1 MDYKKFYNQL
11 MNKDFKPKPN
21 TFFTSGEYKN
31 YSEVQVGAVVS
42 TAVDYIRNVLHFDI
56 PQYEIMRR
64 SSVPVF
70 VQYNENGNTAY
81 TDGSKIVMNAA
92 NDLVANYKSIY
103 MQHASLQGMLR
114 HETAHIL
121 FTDTSVI
128 AKWCKALVYGRML
141 NQPDNVNTPDGK
153 EIIKRLAD
161 DPVFA
166 GVYANLAKRIE
177 NSVEDGYIEAELD
190 TINDGMGDTI
200 RYLATTNAAM
210 IEQLMDADGFN
221 YEKYDSKF
229 NAVATFILVYAKFGY
244 EFTNVPEDMVP
255 FFDTLKG
262 IIKECISSRVPT
274 TRIANINKLM
284 IAMYPVLKEQIENV
298 SDAINDQMQSSGPS
312 GENNDSEGQRGEGSG
327 SGSDSKNADGASET
341 DAKPNG
347 SKSDEGKSDK
357 DTKAESG
364 KDGKNTSAEPKKM
377 TAKEAEK
384 IKKEIDDI
392 SQKVPSSDN
401 NDCTDSSCKTSSI
414 FNSNNVGADAK
425 NNAGENVR
433 QQSKQEVGKNPQDK
447 EIRNIPGGS
456 GLPEKSAYDDVTSIV
471 SDMQRTAAEAKT
483 EKQREKDLR
492 EEAAELTD
500 KYKNMLAQQKCPDI
514 GYFNQKARFLDG
526 IGSISITRVVTPPVG
541 AESVYQAVA
550 GVVKSVS
557 RPTQREIIKAI
568 KDKRNGYKL
577 TGLTMGRRVEASLIH
592 HNDGK
597 CFSKS
602 KSPEDVPELCVGVL
616 LDQSGSTMGEIIN
629 YERLLAL
636 TIEDMCR
643 SIEIPAIIN
652 GYSGGGGTVRI
663 ISYVE
668 PNSVDR
674 KNALR
679 LTSML
684 ADGGTPTA
692 EALAYMLNRLEKRP
706 EPSKILFVVTD
717 GNSNNKAYLPMLLAE
732 AKRNHI
738 MVIAAGI
745 GACRQR
751 IHSEFPENFLDISDM
766 NSMPRNICNIIKRKL
781 VK

>member
-141 NQPDNVNTPDGK
+141 HQPDNVNTPDGK

-298 SDAINDQMQSSGPS
+298 SDAINDQMQSSGLS

-327 SGSDSKNADGASET
+327 SGSDC
-341 DAKPNG
+341 
-347 SKSDEGKSDK
+347 SDESD
-357 DTKAESG
+357 ESG
-364 KDGKNTSAEPKKM
+364 
-377 TAKEAEK
+377 
-384 IKKEIDDI
+384 
-392 SQKVPSSDN
+392 
-401 NDCTDSSCKTSSI
+401 
-414 FNSNNVGADAK
+414 
-425 NNAGENVR
+425 
-433 QQSKQEVGKNPQDK
+433 
-447 EIRNIPGGS
+447 
-456 GLPEKSAYDDVTSIV
+456 
-471 SDMQRTAAEAKT
+471 
-483 EKQREKDLR
+483 
-492 EEAAELTD
+492 
-500 KYKNMLAQQKCPDI
+500 
-514 GYFNQKARFLDG
+514 
-526 IGSISITRVVTPPVG
+526 
-541 AESVYQAVA
+541 
-550 GVVKSVS
+550 
-557 RPTQREIIKAI
+557 
-568 KDKRNGYKL
+568 
-577 TGLTMGRRVEASLIH
+577 
-592 HNDGK
+592 
-597 CFSKS
+597 
-602 KSPEDVPELCVGVL
+602 
-616 LDQSGSTMGEIIN
+616 
-629 YERLLAL
+629 
-636 TIEDMCR
+636 
-643 SIEIPAIIN
+643 
-652 GYSGGGGTVRI
+652 
-663 ISYVE
+663 
-668 PNSVDR
+668 
-674 KNALR
+674 
-679 LTSML
+679 
-684 ADGGTPTA
+684 
-692 EALAYMLNRLEKRP
+692 
-706 EPSKILFVVTD
+706 
-717 GNSNNKAYLPMLLAE
+717 
-732 AKRNHI
+732 
-738 MVIAAGI
+738 
-745 GACRQR
+745 
-751 IHSEFPENFLDISDM
+751 
-766 NSMPRNICNIIKRKL
+766 
-781 VK
+781 

>member
-141 NQPDNVNTPDGK
+141 HQPDNVNTPDGK

-244 EFTNVPEDMVP
+244 EFTNVPEDMVS
-255 FFDTLKG
+255 FFNTLKG

-327 SGSDSKNADGASET
+327 SGSDGSDESDESGSSDSQSKSGKGKQGNGAGGSMSGSDTILIRSDKKTTENNESGSDEDNGKREKHLPRRTILPAKMLLILRLASPGLTKRTRVMAAILPLKAIRRIVLIKAPALIPRMQTAHPKRMQNRMGASLM
-341 DAKPNG
+341 KGNL
-347 SKSDEGKSDK
+347 
-357 DTKAESG
+357 
-364 KDGKNTSAEPKKM
+364 
-377 TAKEAEK
+377 
-384 IKKEIDDI
+384 
-392 SQKVPSSDN
+392 
-401 NDCTDSSCKTSSI
+401 
-414 FNSNNVGADAK
+414 
-425 NNAGENVR
+425 
-433 QQSKQEVGKNPQDK
+433 
-447 EIRNIPGGS
+447 IRIP
-456 GLPEKSAYDDVTSIV
+456 
-471 SDMQRTAAEAKT
+471 
-483 EKQREKDLR
+483 KQR
-492 EEAAELTD
+492 AARME
-500 KYKNMLAQQKCPDI
+500 
-514 GYFNQKARFLDG
+514 
-526 IGSISITRVVTPPVG
+526 
-541 AESVYQAVA
+541 
-550 GVVKSVS
+550 
-557 RPTQREIIKAI
+557 
-568 KDKRNGYKL
+568 
-577 TGLTMGRRVEASLIH
+577 
-592 HNDGK
+592 
-597 CFSKS
+597 
-602 KSPEDVPELCVGVL
+602 
-616 LDQSGSTMGEIIN
+616 
-629 YERLLAL
+629 
-636 TIEDMCR
+636 
-643 SIEIPAIIN
+643 
-652 GYSGGGGTVRI
+652 
-663 ISYVE
+663 
-668 PNSVDR
+668 
-674 KNALR
+674 
-679 LTSML
+679 
-684 ADGGTPTA
+684 
-692 EALAYMLNRLEKRP
+692 
-706 EPSKILFVVTD
+706 
-717 GNSNNKAYLPMLLAE
+717 
-732 AKRNHI
+732 
-738 MVIAAGI
+738 
-745 GACRQR
+745 R
-751 IHSEFPENFLDISDM
+751 IHPLNL
-766 NSMPRNICNIIKRKL
+766 KR
-781 VK
+781 

>member
-128 AKWCKALVYGRML
+128 AKWCKALVYGSML
-141 NQPDNVNTPDGK
+141 HQPDNVNTPDGK

-327 SGSDSKNADGASET
+327 SGSDGSDESDESGSS
-341 DAKPNG
+341 DSQ
-347 SKSDEGKSDK
+347 SKSGK
-357 DTKAESG
+357 G
-364 KDGKNTSAEPKKM
+364 KQGN
-377 TAKEAEK
+377 
-384 IKKEIDDI
+384 
-392 SQKVPSSDN
+392 
-401 NDCTDSSCKTSSI
+401 
-414 FNSNNVGADAK
+414 GA
-425 NNAGENVR
+425 
-433 QQSKQEVGKNPQDK
+433 
-447 EIRNIPGGS
+447 GGS
-456 GLPEKSAYDDVTSIV
+456 MVG
-471 SDMQRTAAEAKT
+471 SDTI
-483 EKQREKDLR
+483 L
-492 EEAAELTD
+492 
-500 KYKNMLAQQKCPDI
+500 
-514 GYFNQKARFLDG
+514 
-526 IGSISITRVVTPPVG
+526 
-541 AESVYQAVA
+541 
-550 GVVKSVS
+550 
-557 RPTQREIIKAI
+557 
-568 KDKRNGYKL
+568 
-577 TGLTMGRRVEASLIH
+577 
-592 HNDGK
+592 
-597 CFSKS
+597 
-602 KSPEDVPELCVGVL
+602 
-616 LDQSGSTMGEIIN
+616 
-629 YERLLAL
+629 
-636 TIEDMCR
+636 IEDMCR

-745 GACRQR
+745 GACRQS

>member
-11 MNKDFKPKPN
+11 INKDFKPKPN

-128 AKWCKALVYGRML
+128 AKWCKALVYGSML
-141 NQPDNVNTPDGK
+141 HQPDNVNTPDGK

-210 IEQLMDADGFN
+210 IEQLMDADEFN

-244 EFTNVPEDMVP
+244 EFTNVPEDMVS

-312 GENNDSEGQRGEGSG
+312 GENNDSEGQR
-327 SGSDSKNADGASET
+327 
-341 DAKPNG
+341 
-347 SKSDEGKSDK
+347 
-357 DTKAESG
+357 
-364 KDGKNTSAEPKKM
+364 
-377 TAKEAEK
+377 
-384 IKKEIDDI
+384 
-392 SQKVPSSDN
+392 
-401 NDCTDSSCKTSSI
+401 
-414 FNSNNVGADAK
+414 
-425 NNAGENVR
+425 
-433 QQSKQEVGKNPQDK
+433 
-447 EIRNIPGGS
+447 
-456 GLPEKSAYDDVTSIV
+456 L
-471 SDMQRTAAEAKT
+471 
-483 EKQREKDLR
+483 
-492 EEAAELTD
+492 
-500 KYKNMLAQQKCPDI
+500 
-514 GYFNQKARFLDG
+514 
-526 IGSISITRVVTPPVG
+526 
-541 AESVYQAVA
+541 
-550 GVVKSVS
+550 
-557 RPTQREIIKAI
+557 
-568 KDKRNGYKL
+568 
-577 TGLTMGRRVEASLIH
+577 SLIH
-592 HNDGK
+592 
-597 CFSKS
+597 
-602 KSPEDVPELCVGVL
+602 
-616 LDQSGSTMGEIIN
+616 I
-629 YERLLAL
+629 
-636 TIEDMCR
+636 
-643 SIEIPAIIN
+643 
-652 GYSGGGGTVRI
+652 
-663 ISYVE
+663 
-668 PNSVDR
+668 
-674 KNALR
+674 
-679 LTSML
+679 
-684 ADGGTPTA
+684 
-692 EALAYMLNRLEKRP
+692 
-706 EPSKILFVVTD
+706 
-717 GNSNNKAYLPMLLAE
+717 
-732 AKRNHI
+732 
-738 MVIAAGI
+738 
-745 GACRQR
+745 
-751 IHSEFPENFLDISDM
+751 
-766 NSMPRNICNIIKRKL
+766 
-781 VK
+781 